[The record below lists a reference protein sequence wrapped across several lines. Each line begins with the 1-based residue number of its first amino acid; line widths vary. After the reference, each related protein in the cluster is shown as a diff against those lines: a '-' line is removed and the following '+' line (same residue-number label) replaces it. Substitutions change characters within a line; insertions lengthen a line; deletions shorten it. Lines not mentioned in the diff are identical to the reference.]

1 MIPGARYLATLLALA
16 LPLLG
21 ASAGFAQPPIV
32 VVYPLTTTVGIDAA
46 VGANVAIVL
55 AEKLAELGA
64 LTVKP
69 AVARTERAHYLDA
82 ALADGADYY
91 ITGFLTPLGAD
102 TSLIA
107 QVVSTHSGS
116 VVYSTTANV
125 RTVGDAAS
133 QADALHAAIVR
144 HAGRGLAALDAP
156 APTPSSSVPPVA
168 TGGNVNITQALRRRG
183 KGSKAPSSTTASPSA
198 AGTARTI
205 PATAA
210 TARAT
215 GKPVTRVVARA
226 RPEAVA
232 LLFRASGTFD
242 DRTRAYAT
250 DAVDRA
256 LTSGGYRISRIDAE
270 PSDRL
275 AHARDL
281 CATTGATSLLAP
293 AVVLGANDTADPTAQ
308 IDLAVYDCDGA
319 ALRTERAIA
328 SSTGRK
334 RTSENALDR
343 AAVAVASAL
352 ARPHRR

>member
-1 MIPGARYLATLLALA
+1 MIARVRHFVALLAFA
-16 LPLLG
+16 IPLFG
-21 ASAGFAQPPIV
+21 ASAGFAQPIV
-32 VVYPLTTTVGIDAA
+32 VVYPLTTTGGINAS

-69 AVARTERAHYLDA
+69 AVAQTERAHFLDA

-116 VVYSTTANV
+116 VVYSTTAIV

-156 APTPSSSVPPVA
+156 APAPSSAPPVTA
-168 TGGNVNITQALRRRG
+168 GGNVNITQALRRRG
-183 KGSKAPSSTTASPSA
+183 RGSKAVSSATASPSPSPSPSA
-198 AGTARTI
+198 AGTTTTVT
-205 PATAA
+205 ATS
-210 TARAT
+210 
-215 GKPVTRVVARA
+215 KPVTRVVARA
-226 RPEAVA
+226 KPETVA

-256 LTSGGYRISRIDAE
+256 LTRGGYRISRIDAD
-270 PSDRL
+270 SGDRL
-275 AHARDL
+275 VHARDL
-281 CATTGATSLLAP
+281 CGTTGATSLLAP
-293 AVVLGANDTADPTAQ
+293 AVVLGANETADPTAQ
-308 IDLAVYDCDGA
+308 IDLAVYDCGGV
-319 ALRTERAIA
+319 ALRTERAVA

-334 RTSENALDR
+334 RSLDNALDR
-343 AAVAVASAL
+343 AAGAVATAF
-352 ARPHRR
+352 ARTRTR